1 MLFPTGVRWSTVPAV
16 ISHLPMSKFLT
27 VAEAAKLIGKS
38 PSSIRRIIYP
48 ILEDDQ
54 HPDRPLIEPSPDEAK
69 ALRLKGENFPWR
81 ISEELLRRH
90 APEAG
95 AKAAG
100 ESRAAPAAGGDGS
113 AALVEMLRRELDIK
127 NRQIETQNELL
138 KGLSER
144 LREGNILIGSLQQQ
158 LALPEAAH
166 HQRQDV
172 VQSSAEATQ
181 AQEGTA
187 PDPEKPVKAKTKKR
201 GVFRRLFRR

>member
-1 MLFPTGVRWSTVPAV
+1 
-16 ISHLPMSKFLT
+16 MSKFLT
-27 VAEAAKLIGKS
+27 VAEAAKLVGKS

-48 ILEDDQ
+48 ILQDDQ
-54 HPDRPLIEPSPDEAK
+54 HPDRALIEPSPDEAK

-90 APEAG
+90 TPEAG

-100 ESRAAPAAGGDGS
+100 ESKAAPPAGGEGS
-113 AALVEMLRRELDIK
+113 AALLEMLRRELDIK

-158 LALPEAAH
+158 LALPESSSR
-166 HQRQDV
+166 QRPDTV
-172 VQSSAEATQ
+172 AT
-181 AQEGTA
+181 EV
-187 PDPEKPVKAKTKKR
+187 KPVQAEQGTEPTPASSTKAKPKKR
-201 GVFRRLFRR
+201 GMFRRLFRR